1 MIRNEEIRQKYPFLG
16 KGLNDFLKLSELR
29 VVAFTS
35 FAKENEKTVAT
46 LWMWSAKT
54 YFSQHKQ
61 VAITLS

>member
-46 LWMWSAKT
+46 L
-54 YFSQHKQ
+54 
-61 VAITLS
+61 

>member
-1 MIRNEEIRQKYPFLG
+1 MIRNEEIRQKYPFLR

-29 VVAFTS
+29 VVAFAK
-35 FAKENEKTVAT
+35 FAKESEKTIAT
-46 LWMWSAKT
+46 LWMLSTKT